1 MLKNK
6 NIYNFMIIL
15 ICFYCFCVWG
25 SAQNPRIEDQFYLN
39 NKELI
44 EKIDT
49 IVRYALYIIFFIFS
63 NILLI
68 KKNNIF
74 LYLISIIL
82 FLQFLIT
89 RNTDL
94 ITAII
99 TLFTLKALI
108 ENTKYINKKLIKK
121 FCYIYITGIIIQLS
135 LFKYFGRRVLAV
147 LDPNYSAYI
156 LFLFFILLDKVKL
169 SFLKWLVLFMGF
181 FMLSRN
187 YILGVVLYFL
197 LKIPIILKISKKIL
211 KKIFRN
217 NAIIVSLSIFFVT
230 IFIGYVFLRIN
241 HHSNYEYGASR
252 LLTINDDSNYLRFEQ
267 YFSFFKALKEY
278 DILRNFGL
286 TDIEYRKIPYI
297 KVNPHNPLLVM
308 IRSMGIYI
316 GCIVYFSTIQLLFR
330 KKITKY
336 ITFAIP
342 LLIYQTF
349 FLALYV
355 GLYIMLV
362 GVIVSFIKY
371 ENELEKIEFE
381 RLKNV

>member
-49 IVRYALYIIFFIFS
+49 VVRYTLYIIFFIFS

-89 RNTDL
+89 KNTDL

-108 ENTKYINKKLIKK
+108 ENTKYINKKLIRK

-156 LFLFFILLDKVKL
+156 LFLFFILLDKIKL

-211 KKIFRN
+211 KKFFRD

-230 IFIGYVFLRIN
+230 LFIGYVFLKIN

-286 TDIEYRKIPYI
+286 TDIEYKKIPYI

-308 IRSMGIYI
+308 IRSMGIYT
-316 GCIVYFSTIQLLFR
+316 GCIVYLSTVQLLFR

>member
-6 NIYNFMIIL
+6 NIYNFMIIS
-15 ICFYCFCVWG
+15 ICFYCFCVWA

-39 NKELI
+39 NRELI
-44 EKIDT
+44 EKLDT
-49 IVRYALYIIFFIFS
+49 VIRHTLYIIFFIFS

-74 LYLISIIL
+74 LYVITIIL

-89 RNTDL
+89 KNTDL
-94 ITAII
+94 ITVII

-121 FCYIYITGIIIQLS
+121 FCYIYIVGVIIQLS
-135 LFKYFGRRVLAV
+135 LFKYFGRRVLSL
-147 LDPNYSAYI
+147 LDPNWTAYL
-156 LFLFFILLDKVKL
+156 LFLFFILLDKIKL

-181 FMLSRN
+181 LMLSRN
-187 YILGVVLYFL
+187 YVLGVVLYFL
-197 LKIPIILKISKKIL
+197 LKIPIILKIFRKVL
-211 KKIFRN
+211 KKIFRDN
-217 NAIIVSLSIFFVT
+217 TIAVSLFIFSMT
-230 IFIGYVFLRIN
+230 IFIGYLFLKVS
-241 HHSNYEYGASR
+241 HHSDYNYTASR
-252 LLTINDDSNYLRFEQ
+252 ILTINDDSNYLRFEQ

-278 DILRNFGL
+278 DILRNYGL
-286 TDIEYRKIPYI
+286 TDSEYKKITYI
-297 KVNPHNPLLVM
+297 KINPHNPLLVL
-308 IRSMGIYI
+308 IRGMGIYI
-316 GCIVYFSTIQLLFR
+316 GCIVYLSTIRLLLG

-342 LLIYQTF
+342 LLVYQTF
-349 FLALYV
+349 FLAPYM
-355 GLYIMLV
+355 GFYIMLV